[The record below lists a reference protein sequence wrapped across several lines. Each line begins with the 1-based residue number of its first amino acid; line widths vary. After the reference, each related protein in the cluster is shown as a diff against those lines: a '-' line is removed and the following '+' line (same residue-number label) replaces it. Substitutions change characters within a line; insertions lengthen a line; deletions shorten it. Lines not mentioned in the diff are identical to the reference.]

1 MGMIETKNIDHINLI
16 VSSLNKTKDYYERVF
31 GFNIVPRENNPQA
44 LAVESKHVHF
54 FITQIENVPE
64 AVMQNQHISFEV
76 ENLDSVIEALSRLG
90 ITDCKIGEIGFFQY
104 QNYRFCEW
112 RDPDGIRLE
121 CVEVQR

>member
-1 MGMIETKNIDHINLI
+1 MEMIEAKNIDHINLI
-16 VSSLNKTKDYYERVF
+16 VSSLDQTKDYYERVF
-31 GFNIVPRENNPQA
+31 GFNIVPRENNPQT
-44 LAVESKHVHF
+44 LVVESKHVHF

-76 ENLDSVIEALSRLG
+76 EDLDSVIEALAGIG

-112 RDPDGIRLE
+112 RDPDGIRIE
-121 CVEVQR
+121 CVEVKR